1 MERGRRLF
9 NHCRLF
15 EPCRSPSRFLF
26 PSFLFYLPLFLSRF
40 FFLIFSCRLCSARYH
55 FPSLF
60 ISLSLLPSMS
70 ASCSYTSRIPVN
82 VKYHLHFTRENIV
95 YCSSQLLSRF
105 HQLDSNPDTFL
116 VFFFTEKTRVK
127 FLHKPSVWHTF
138 ADVRFRRESVS
149 SADDSSRLIIESSQ
163 CIIT

>member
-40 FFLIFSCRLCSARYH
+40 FSLIFSCRLCSARYH

-105 HQLDSNPDTFL
+105 HQLDSNQTLSSFSFLLKKHASSFCINHLSGIHSPTFDSGGNLYLPRMIAL
-116 VFFFTEKTRVK
+116 V
-127 FLHKPSVWHTF
+127 
-138 ADVRFRRESVS
+138 
-149 SADDSSRLIIESSQ
+149 
-163 CIIT
+163 